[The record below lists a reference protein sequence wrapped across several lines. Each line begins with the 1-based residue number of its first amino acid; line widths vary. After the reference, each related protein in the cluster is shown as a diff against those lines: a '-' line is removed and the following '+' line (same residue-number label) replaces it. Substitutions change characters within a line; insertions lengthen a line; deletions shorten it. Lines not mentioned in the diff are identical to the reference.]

1 MLISKKKIILLDL
14 DGVLINSLKN
24 MRISWN
30 NTRKKFNIKH
40 TFNDYKKL
48 IGLPF
53 YSILRKFD
61 LNSED
66 YSKIKKN
73 YDSISNKKLALIKI
87 YPNVK
92 DTLNDLIKKKYTIGL
107 ITSKDKK
114 RTKKIIDKF
123 KLKFKYVYSP
133 NNQIKPNPKQDKIL
147 KIVKLEKI
155 KKKDCIY
162 IGDMSLDKKFAK
174 NAGIKFI
181 HAVYGYEKKKI
192 NTKFKIKKFR
202 DLKILLEHVF

>member
-24 MRISWN
+24 MRTSWN

-40 TFNDYKKL
+40 TFNDYEKL

-87 YPNVK
+87 YPDVK
-92 DTLNDLIKKKYTIGL
+92 DTLNYLIKKKYTIGL

-133 NNQIKPNPKQDKIL
+133 NNQIKPKPYPDQIL

-192 NTKFKIKKFR
+192 NTKFKIRKFR
-202 DLKILLEHVF
+202 DLKRLLEHVF

>member
-87 YPNVK
+87 YPDVK
-92 DTLNDLIKKKYTIGL
+92 DTLNYLIKKKYTIGL

-123 KLKFKYVYSP
+123 KLKFKYIYSP
-133 NNQIKPNPKQDKIL
+133 NNQIKPKPYPDQIL

-181 HAVYGYEKKKI
+181 HAAYGYEKKKI

-202 DLKILLEHVF
+202 DLKRLLEHVF

>member
-24 MRISWN
+24 MRTSWN
-30 NTRKKFNIKH
+30 NTRKKFNIKN
-40 TFNDYKKL
+40 TFNDYEKL

-53 YSILRKFD
+53 YSILQKFD

-87 YPNVK
+87 YPDVK
-92 DTLNDLIKKKYTIGL
+92 DTLNYLIKKKYTIGL

-133 NNQIKPNPKQDKIL
+133 NNQIKPKPYPDQIL

-181 HAVYGYEKKKI
+181 HAAYGYEKKKI

-202 DLKILLEHVF
+202 DLKKLLEHVL

>member
-24 MRISWN
+24 MRTSWN

-53 YSILRKFD
+53 YSILQKFD

-87 YPNVK
+87 YPDVK
-92 DTLNDLIKKKYTIGL
+92 DTLNYLIKKKYTIGL

-133 NNQIKPNPKQDKIL
+133 NNQIKPKPYPDQIL

-202 DLKILLEHVF
+202 DLKRLLEHVF

>member
-24 MRISWN
+24 MRTSWN

-40 TFNDYKKL
+40 TFNDYEKL

-53 YSILRKFD
+53 YSILRKFN

-92 DTLNDLIKKKYTIGL
+92 DTLNYLIKKKYTIGL

-114 RTKKIIDKF
+114 RTKKVISKF

-133 NNQIKPNPKQDKIL
+133 TNQIKPKPYPDQIL

-181 HAVYGYEKKKI
+181 HAAYGYEKKKI

-202 DLKILLEHVF
+202 DLKRLLEHVF

>member
-24 MRISWN
+24 MRTSWN

-40 TFNDYKKL
+40 TFNDYEKL

-53 YSILRKFD
+53 YSILRKFNI
-61 LNSED
+61 NSED

-133 NNQIKPNPKQDKIL
+133 NNQIKPKPYPDQIL

>member
-24 MRISWN
+24 MRTSWN

-133 NNQIKPNPKQDKIL
+133 NNQIKPKPYPDQIL